1 MRVKLLNL
9 TTTKLTTKIMAVP
22 NYMLH
27 TQQHYTDAQEVH
39 VVDRNENDETIACSP
54 MEISKSASMWAARS
68 TRFSPEWR

>member
-1 MRVKLLNL
+1 MQIKLLNL
-9 TTTKLTTKIMAVP
+9 ITKIMAVP
-22 NYMLH
+22 NYIFH

-39 VVDRNENDETIACSP
+39 VVDQSENDEIIAYSP